1 MIVDVKP
8 EIGDSVDRI
17 LRRID
22 LDVFFCSVQDV
33 SHPDRFQV
41 IYILDRFAVRKT
53 DAAANLINKIK
64 KIVLY

>member
-1 MIVDVKP
+1 MIVDMKS

-22 LDVFFCSVQDV
+22 LDVFLCSVQDV

-41 IYILDRFAVRKT
+41 IYILDRFAVSKT
-53 DAAANLINKIK
+53 DAAANLK
-64 KIVLY
+64 KKKKNSY

>member
-1 MIVDVKP
+1 MIVDVKS

-22 LDVFFCSVQDV
+22 LNVFFCSVQDV

-41 IYILDRFAVRKT
+41 IYILDRFAVC
-53 DAAANLINKIK
+53 
-64 KIVLY
+64 

>member
-1 MIVDVKP
+1 MIVDMKS

-22 LDVFFCSVQDV
+22 LDVFLCSVQDV

-53 DAAANLINKIK
+53 DAAANLKKKNNK
-64 KIVLY
+64 